1 MNIKLKHLLENIV
14 PFLIL
19 GIGIALLIGFFIMF
33 SYILFW
39 GLIIGLVL
47 WGLTFVKNLF
57 LSGMHPKKPP
67 EKTKGRIIEHSD
79 KD

>member
-1 MNIKLKHLLENIV
+1 MNIKLKHLFENIV

-19 GIGIALLIGFFIMF
+19 GVSIALLVGFFIMF

-47 WGLTFVKNLF
+47 WGLAFVKNLF
-57 LSGMHPKKPP
+57 LSGMHPKKEP
-67 EKTKGRIIEHSD
+67 EKNKGRIIEHSD